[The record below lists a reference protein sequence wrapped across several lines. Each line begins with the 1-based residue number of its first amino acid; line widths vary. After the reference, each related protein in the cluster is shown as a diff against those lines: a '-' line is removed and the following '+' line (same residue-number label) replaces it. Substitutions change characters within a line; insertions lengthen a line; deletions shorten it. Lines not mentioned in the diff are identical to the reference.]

1 MATEGP
7 NEEYIMG
14 DDDGELQR
22 LTSQHALLKHEMSDQ
37 LVFAPIDF
45 SQTGLRIFDSATAD
59 GTWLRELCQQIPNGT
74 ANKYVGIDI
83 EASFIPK
90 ELPGWLQIEHE
101 SMQQQFRDEWTNT
114 FDLVHMRFGLAAAA
128 EWGPPKVIASLV
140 TLVKPGG
147 WAQLVEP
154 DWRDTTGCGPALA
167 ELLTLFGE
175 IFDKMGTGADYA
187 QKLGTWL
194 ADNSLQKIETRSFTI
209 RIGAKNPAPELGRA
223 GAQVI
228 CQAATSMVK
237 VATHMIPTSFSAEQ
251 LQTLVTRLNQELNSQ
266 GGSYRLNV
274 AWGQKSRQS

>member
-1 MATEGP
+1 
-7 NEEYIMG
+7 
-14 DDDGELQR
+14 
-22 LTSQHALLKHEMSDQ
+22 
-37 LVFAPIDF
+37 
-45 SQTGLRIFDSATAD
+45 
-59 GTWLRELCQQIPNGT
+59 
-74 ANKYVGIDI
+74 
-83 EASFIPK
+83 
-90 ELPGWLQIEHE
+90 
-101 SMQQQFRDEWTNT
+101 MQQQFRDEWTNT

-187 QKLGTWL
+187 QKLDTWL
-194 ADNSLQKIETRSFTI
+194 ADNSLQNIETRSFTI
-209 RIGAKNPAPELGRA
+209 RIGAKNPEAELGRA

-237 VATHMIPTSFSAEQ
+237 VATHSKSGSITTIVLRRYTDSIPSD
-251 LQTLVTRLNQELNSQ
+251 
-266 GGSYRLNV
+266 SYFVLCRTIGNISHTI
-274 AWGQKSRQS
+274 G

>member
-1 MATEGP
+1 
-7 NEEYIMG
+7 
-14 DDDGELQR
+14 
-22 LTSQHALLKHEMSDQ
+22 
-37 LVFAPIDF
+37 
-45 SQTGLRIFDSATAD
+45 
-59 GTWLRELCQQIPNGT
+59 
-74 ANKYVGIDI
+74 
-83 EASFIPK
+83 
-90 ELPGWLQIEHE
+90 
-101 SMQQQFRDEWTNT
+101 MQQQFRDEWTNT

-128 EWGPPKVIASLV
+128 EWGPAKVIASLV

-237 VATHMIPTSFSAEQ
+237 VATHSKCGSITLWFCTYILTAILLNHSVIPTSFSAEQ
-251 LQTLVTRLNQELNSQ
+251 LQTLVTRLDEELNSQ